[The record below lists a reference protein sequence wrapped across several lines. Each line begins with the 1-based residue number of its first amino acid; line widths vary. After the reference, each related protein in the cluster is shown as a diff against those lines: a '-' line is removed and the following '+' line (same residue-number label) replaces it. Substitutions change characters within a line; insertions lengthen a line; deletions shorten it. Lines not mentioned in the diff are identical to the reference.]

1 MPTEDVSELVAC
13 PDCGALYRR
22 AAVVPGQKARCRRC
36 GRVLYRGARLNA
48 ERLLALIAAA
58 LIVLVIANSA
68 PIVDLRVQ
76 GIGNAATL
84 TGSILALWAD
94 GRWLVAALVAAT
106 TLVFPLLDLLALG
119 AALLLLRRNPASA
132 LAAWLLRLLRTVR
145 PWGMVEVFM
154 LGVLVALVKLSHMAE
169 IHPGVALWAF
179 AALTVLF
186 AAILSYDLRGLW
198 EARPVAPRAPL
209 PAEAA
214 LVPCP
219 VCGLVGPPA
228 PHCPRCGAAV
238 PARKHASLPRTWA
251 FLLAGAILYVPAN
264 VLPIMRTS
272 AIGGAESDTIMSG
285 IVYFWTSGSPDLA
298 VLIFF
303 VSIFIPM
310 AKIGSLTMLLLT
322 VRRGSPRGKRRRTVL
337 YRIVEFVGRWSMLDV
352 FVVALM
358 VGLVRFGA
366 LAAIDA
372 GPGAAA
378 FGAVVVLTMLAAHE
392 FDPRLLWDTEDT
404 HD

>member
-1 MPTEDVSELVAC
+1 MPVEDASDLIAC
-13 PDCGALYRR
+13 PDCGALYRH
-22 AAVVPGQKARCRRC
+22 APVAPGEKARCRRC
-36 GRVLYRGARLNA
+36 GRVLYRGARLDA
-48 ERLLALIAAA
+48 ERLLALVVAA

-76 GIGNAATL
+76 GIANSTTL
-84 TGSILALWAD
+84 AGSIGALWAD
-94 GRWLVAALVAAT
+94 GRILVAALVAAT
-106 TLVFPLLDLLALG
+106 TLLFPLLDLCALA
-119 AALLLLRRNPASA
+119 AALLLLRRDPASG
-132 LAAWLLRLLRTVR
+132 LAARLLRTLQAVR
-145 PWGMVEVFM
+145 PWGMIEVFM

-169 IHPGVALWAF
+169 IRPGIALWAF

-186 AAILSYDLRGLW
+186 AAILSFDLRGLW
-198 EARPVAPRAPL
+198 AVRPVAPAPP
-209 PAEAA
+209 PAAA
-214 LVPCP
+214 PLVPCH
-219 VCGLVGPPA
+219 VCGLVTAPV
-228 PHCPRCGAAV
+228 PHCPRCGAPV
-238 PARKHASLPRTWA
+238 HARKPASLTRTWA
-251 FLLAGAILYVPAN
+251 FLLAGAILYIPAN

-272 AIGGAESDTIMSG
+272 SLGGAESDTIMSG

-298 VLIFF
+298 ALIFF

-322 VRRGSPRGKRRRTVL
+322 VGRGSPRGKRRRTVL

-378 FGAVVVLTMLAAHE
+378 FGAVVVLTMLAAHD
-392 FDPRLLWDTEDT
+392 FDPRLLWESEVP